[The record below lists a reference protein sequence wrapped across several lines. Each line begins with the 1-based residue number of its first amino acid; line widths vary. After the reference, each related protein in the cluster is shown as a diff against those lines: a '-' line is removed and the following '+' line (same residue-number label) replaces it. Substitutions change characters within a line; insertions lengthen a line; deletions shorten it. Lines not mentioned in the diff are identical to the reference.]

1 MEIDENRWKSVE
13 NAFLRWIPIGYIMGH
28 FRFRTTYR
36 PRGPGVTM
44 EQSSAKLLEASDQI
58 WMPAG
63 AAARG
68 DMWKAFRA

>member
-1 MEIDENRWKSVE
+1 MEIDGKRLSEVD
-13 NAFLRWIPIGYIMGH
+13 LLGILGH